1 MNLISANCTTIKD
14 NKLQVVLMTKCRLLG
29 FAIEYLLRKDKEIV
43 SFNTYYENN
52 FLYHMFSNIGGINGV
67 IIDADF
73 LNTVQIKVVTRLAE
87 ANLIPQLVI
96 ISSSKKNGSFT
107 QLSSG
112 KVCHI
117 NKSLKASEFLN
128 LLEIA
133 FNIPLPRGTHKA
145 TSGAKLIT
153 NFPSSSPLENEL
165 TSCEKSVIKMIF
177 KGLSVSDI
185 SKFRGRSIK
194 TISAQ
199 KNSALKK
206 LGMEKNYF
214 YISKTSYVK
223 NNNIQQR

>member
-1 MNLISANCTTIKD
+1 MNLISANSKMVKD
-14 NKLQVVLMTKCRLLG
+14 NKIQVVLITKCRLLG

-43 SFNTYYENN
+43 SFSTYYEDT
-52 FLYHMFSNIGGINGV
+52 FFDHIFSNNGGINGI
-67 IIDADF
+67 IIDADY
-73 LNTVQIKVVTRLAE
+73 LNPVQIKVITRLAE
-87 ANLIPQLVI
+87 ENLIPQLII
-96 ISSSKKNGSFT
+96 ISSSKKMAHYT

-117 NKSLKASEFLN
+117 NKNLKAFELFN
-128 LLEIA
+128 LLEMA
-133 FNIPLPRGTHKA
+133 LNIRLPRGTYEA

-153 NFPSSSPLENEL
+153 NLPSVSPPENEL
-165 TSCEKSVIKMIF
+165 TPCEKSVIKMIL
-177 KGLSVSDI
+177 KGLSVSDV

-214 YISKTSYVK
+214 YISLTSYVK
-223 NNNIQQR
+223 NIIIQQR